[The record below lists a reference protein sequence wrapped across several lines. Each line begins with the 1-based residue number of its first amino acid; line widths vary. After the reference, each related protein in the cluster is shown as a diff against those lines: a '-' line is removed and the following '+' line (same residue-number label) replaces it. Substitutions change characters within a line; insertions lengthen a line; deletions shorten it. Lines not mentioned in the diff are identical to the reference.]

1 MKSRFNLC
9 ILLSIIALAFFLNTA
24 KAQISTSFWFDV
36 PEVTRGHV
44 ITDPGPP
51 ATDNKV
57 RVYLHIS
64 AASSD
69 PTTVRLEMPAETG
82 FPHQDFDIPGDGKIK
97 IALTR
102 HGLASPAA
110 YNFDWFAVPEQWTGS
125 PYSTPGNLRYVPQV
139 DRHKYIENVL
149 DWAVSDMSDP
159 RPYFNR
165 TNKGV
170 HLYSVAS
177 TFSGGKDNLP
187 FKAFIE
193 VADGANRDLMVLKG
207 ESAEGTQFSIPMQN
221 NYALNDSR
229 YNKML
234 CSPYRSF
241 NITATADNTLV
252 EITVKN
258 PIWIRTNGNH
268 YHGKLGNVLSA
279 GTHKVVLDRG
289 QTCIVTPH
297 DEKFTSGSLG
307 SAHYGMPDA
316 YQVSREANKT
326 LEGSY
331 VRSVT
336 DVPGYSGGKIVIS
349 YQEQLLNGWNPDI
362 AMDQLIPNDVAGY
375 NYGII
380 RGRRVPNLDLE
391 RAYVVATEDGTVVN
405 MAGFPAVSLSKNQQT
420 SFRLNGNGKD
430 SYSLSSNK
438 PIQVFHLSGTDAST
452 QGQRA
457 GGVVPPLSTEETCI
471 GSKVVDFSRSMD
483 HPFNFILNVAAFQH
497 PTDPTLRAIGHFKLQ
512 KSVNGSLFADVTGP
526 ELAVQNHLNNPANW
540 KPFPSLNAAIAKWQ
554 WLSVNTD
561 ALVSGNP
568 DIMQVYADVARTQI
582 VAYRLINTANV
593 FQLGVLNG
601 HGEHDALYGYFSD
614 FRKVEVGVQVKDNA
628 GATISGGQIPICRGD
643 NVELDA
649 GVGLQYARYSWT
661 PPKYL
666 SSTTDAKVKVLNPKV
681 STQYTVTVT
690 GYCDFSPTA
699 QISIEVS
706 PIIEAYMS
714 GTSVLCGTGEVP
726 IELSDLGGANKLN
739 LLLMKELTPFIP
751 PSTPATYDTPELLG
765 NVNLVDETYEKILN
779 FTNLVSSEERYL
791 VRATLS
797 NNGCTQVL
805 EHNISQFPRLK
816 KPVLGFLGDP
826 YPIPVPPPAP
836 HQPECAPLTTQL
848 YLLNNSVPADQYPAG
863 TKYRWRFF
871 DGTEEIPT
879 AAPQYPFAPHTFEN
893 NTSTVTTLVQRLY
906 VSDADGNCKDS
917 ADFPI
922 EVAPRLSVNIDLN
935 PAEFCEN
942 TYISMSASS
951 QGDKE
956 RIWTIYNT
964 AAPLVPLATSSN
976 SRFVLANG
984 LPAGT
989 YKVKLVA
996 KNAYCSKATE
1006 ATFIVHPQPTIAT
1019 LDATPST
1026 APNCYP
1032 YKVQLSSS
1040 ITNAVQYEW
1049 QLLSSPGQAIPRIL
1063 ETGTLTPPG
1072 TTTLTP
1078 TFPVENSALYED
1090 YRYIRLRLTT
1100 DHGCTAQREV
1110 RLSVPPNLE
1119 VSFFGG
1125 DYAGCPNGEGK
1136 FTPNIVANV
1145 YGALIPNERKR
1156 WYVDGNEVV
1165 SGANPDIFDHELV
1178 NESLTAVKTY
1188 IVKYTVT
1195 TAGGCE
1201 KSVEQEVTV
1210 YPRLATQWDLTY
1222 TGPDGLP
1229 RALGENAKLCTPV
1242 QAQFNAS
1249 GPPTLIW
1256 EFTDGSQLEG
1266 SSITK
1271 SLENKSDTPLAYTV
1285 KLNARNAYCVEKTP
1299 YERHFELLPEIR
1311 ASFLAEV
1318 LDKCNPVKVKVTNTS
1333 APSSGLTADWNVQG
1347 GVADPVLSD
1356 TYIFSEAGTRSIGL
1370 RMTNNEGCYADAKP
1384 FILEVPPL
1392 LRAVIK
1398 DLSADEQSF
1407 CAPGTVTFTSR
1418 STGARTYAW
1427 DFGDGTALPAGTDAS
1442 VSHEFHNITNAPV
1455 EYTVKLH
1462 VTGDVPGCDNAPAA
1476 TTQVKVKVYPQVLPI
1491 SNVTAVIQ
1499 PPCQTARIT
1508 ITNASENANT
1518 YAWTFT
1524 PDDTQNG
1531 QPLNLTSTTT
1541 ATLQN
1546 DLVNNSTSSLITY
1559 SIDFRASRQWV
1570 GGPRC
1575 EARKTLNPIVV
1586 PPQIRP
1592 NVLVTNG
1599 DKICSDEV
1607 PRTFQNNTT
1616 GGAPDLIHEWHFGD
1630 GTDVLTTTNNTLV
1643 EHTFVNPTEQDVT
1656 YNVYVVSHQP
1666 NVSDGG
1672 CRVTSNLIPIVVHP
1686 RIVPKI
1692 GLLARDAC
1700 ASPMLVDVTNETVG
1714 STAPT
1719 GVATKYEW
1727 DFGNGQRAEY
1737 AVKSPFVQA
1746 FENTHPSEVAKY
1758 TVKMKASQTHASSGK
1773 VCSATTTAEIEVL
1786 PKLNAQITVTPKE
1799 LCSASDP
1806 VSFTATVV
1814 GGNNFT
1820 ARWDFG
1826 DDMGSA
1832 APVGTTITHVYT
1844 HSDPT
1849 EKDFT
1854 ATYRVENEH
1863 GCVLTKTETIKVYPR
1878 PKASFT
1884 LNWTDQCTP
1893 YVINVTNNSSVGAHY
1908 DWVLDG
1914 DAQTFGDQY
1923 NLLPIT
1929 VDNQTNEVRNLT
1941 LRLTVR
1947 SGNCTDVTSKPI
1959 VVPPRLVPEFQL
1971 SRTEGCNPVNVSF
1984 MNQSRGGT
1992 GLRYTWDLVDF
2003 GTTDEQTPAD
2013 RTYQNGDKENDRE
2026 IPIRLTV
2033 RNPFGCSATVE
2044 HKLTVWPK
2052 LDASFS
2058 ATPLEGCS
2066 PLTVNYGLLGISTS
2080 SAYDYTWH
2088 IGTDYN
2094 GPHPPSQ
2101 TYDNPS
2107 PDATSIKTTEV
2118 SLEVKLSAHP
2128 ECSVHSSQTIKV
2140 FPRVFTEFDFTE
2152 TGCHPLTVDLRSI
2165 SKVYGSARYEWLV
2178 DGQSIGNTA
2187 ELHPVLEN
2195 PSHTTDKEFTV
2206 TLRATSEQGCTGEK
2220 EHKVIVWPKPLAN
2233 FSFVGAALHCPPYD
2247 TRLDVSRSEG
2257 VNLTYSYDLGDG
2269 RQVENQETTG
2279 ISHTYQNTQNSEI
2292 SYQATLKVT
2301 TAHGCV
2307 DQTTQPIAIYPQVR
2321 AGFQF
2326 NPDGSGC
2333 SPFAVQ
2339 MQNQSANADYYSW
2352 DFGDTSGDT
2361 KENPTHTF
2369 VNSSDVDRV
2378 FTVKLVARAQT
2389 GCFGEETHAV
2399 TVHATPHAAFSVS
2412 PVTSTFQD
2420 PDVAVTLVNQTM
2432 PASGTWHYRWSFGD
2446 GGVSQEQNP
2455 APHLYKTWG
2464 DRAQGFQIPI
2474 VLTIDNGPCRDEV
2487 TNYITI
2493 RAPQSVADFT
2503 SDVTAGCPP
2512 LKVLFDDR
2520 ESKYAN
2526 SFEWDFGDGTTSTS
2540 RRPEHIFADP
2550 GKYNV
2555 VLTTKGDGGE
2565 HTIHK
2570 LIEVYRL
2577 PDVDFKYAPEKLQ
2590 LPNATAQFL
2599 NLTRLGATYEWSFG
2613 DGSTSSEENP
2623 SHAYGDPGYYDVT
2636 LYARSE
2642 QGCEGTKVKKEYVY
2656 VSGAGNLE
2664 FPNAFSPLTSGP
2676 TGGYYLNEGE
2686 RNQIFHPYN
2695 AEGVK
2700 EYRLMVFNRA
2710 GEQIFETTDLM
2721 QGWDGY
2727 YGSMLCPD
2735 GVYTWRAVGSYY
2747 DGSLFDMKGNV
2758 TLLTGK

>member
-1 MKSRFNLC
+1 MKSISTYFRRSLRRFLFLA
-9 ILLSIIALAFFLNTA
+9 LLFCFSTTA
-24 KAQISTSFWFDV
+24 WAQGWYEYWFDLPEVSRYHAPAGAQI
-36 PEVTRGHV
+36 
-44 ITDPGPP
+44 
-51 ATDNKV
+51 N
-57 RVYLHIS
+57 VYLHLI
-64 AASSD
+64 ATGG
-69 PTTVRLEMPAETG
+69 PTSVALTLPAQTG
-82 FPHQDFDIPGDGKIK
+82 FTPTVFDIPSNGKI
-97 IALTR
+97 R
-102 HGLASPAA
+102 VNLASHGTTGPLQK
-110 YNFDWFAVPEQWTGS
+110 DWMFQPFQN
-125 PYSTPGNLRYVPQV
+125 GNLRVASSA
-139 DRHKYIENVL
+139 DRARCIENVL
-149 DWAVSDMSDP
+149 DWSESDMSHP
-159 RPYFNR
+159 TRPYLNR
-165 TNKGV
+165 TKKGI
-170 HLYSVAS
+170 HLFA
-177 TFSGGKDNLP
+177 TGTPHSGNLKRR
-187 FKAFIE
+187 FNVYIE
-193 VADGANRDLMVLKG
+193 IDCPWNRELMVLKG
-207 ESAEGTQFSIPMQN
+207 DAAVAGYFIVPGQTDLTLSDG
-221 NYALNDSR
+221 R
-229 YNKML
+229 YNKREL
-234 CSPYRSF
+234 PPYRSI
-241 NITATADNTLV
+241 NITAVMNDTKV
-252 EITVKN
+252 RVRVKH
-258 PIWIRTNGNH
+258 PIWMNTNAIGSN
-268 YHGKLGNVLSA
+268 GKWGERLPA
-279 GTHKVVLDRG
+279 GTHVFWLDSG
-289 QTCIVTPH
+289 ESTILTPYAEH
-297 DEKFTSGSLG
+297 FNNLPPGNSHSGLNN
-307 SAHYGMPDA
+307 A
-316 YQVSREANKT
+316 YQTGRDPSENLAGTVIQSMREA
-326 LEGSY
+326 GA
-331 VRSVT
+331 
-336 DVPGYSGGKIVIS
+336 SGGRVVVT
-349 YQEQLLNGWNPDI
+349 YQEGLTIGPNPDI
-362 AMDQLIPNDVAGY
+362 VMDQLVGY
-375 NYGII
+375 HYLSQNYGVV
-380 RGRRVPNLDLE
+380 RGIHSQNIDKEYFYVLAGDRHGTTIKVSDYGTFTLGPLE
-391 RAYVVATEDGTVVN
+391 QKSFHMTGSRKTYTVE
-405 MAGFPAVSLSKNQQT
+405 
-420 SFRLNGNGKD
+420 
-430 SYSLSSNK
+430 SNEA
-438 PIQVFHLSGTDAST
+438 IAVFHMSGTDRPT
-452 QGQRA
+452 QSGQR
-457 GGVVPPLSTEETCI
+457 GGALIPPLSSDKHCV
-471 GSKVVDFSRSMD
+471 GSKIVDFSRSKS
-483 HPFNFILNVAAFQH
+483 HAEGYSYYLNLLAFV
-497 PTDPTLRAIGHFKLQ
+497 DPSDPDITSIGNFKLQ
-512 KSVNGSLFADVTGP
+512 KTVWSSTTPPTATLSNVSASSDEKALENYLNDINNWHTFDG
-526 ELAVQNHLNNPANW
+526 LAPSSPLN
-540 KPFPSLNAAIAKWQ
+540 KWRWIQ
-554 WLSVNTD
+554 VNTD
-561 ALVSGNP
+561 ALPGKP
-568 DIMQVYADVARTQI
+568 ADIMKVRDGNGNFVS
-582 VAYRLINTANV
+582 YRLVCANNV
-593 FQLGVLNG
+593 FHLGVLNG
-601 HGEHDALYGYFSD
+601 DGNLDALYGYFSE
-614 FRKVEVGVQVKDNA
+614 FRLIEPGIKVTNNKGIVDA
-628 GATISGGQIPICRGD
+628 GGHIPICRGESI
-643 NVELDA
+643 ELDA
-649 GVGLQYARYSWT
+649 NIWLYGVRYEWS
-661 PPKYL
+661 PAKYL
-666 SSTTDAKVKVLNPKV
+666 DATDKPKVKVINPKQ
-681 STQYTVTVT
+681 TTAYTVTVSR
-690 GYCDFSPTA
+690 YCDFHPRSTITVEVHPDMA
-699 QISIEVS
+699 PYISG
-706 PIIEAYMS
+706 P
-714 GTSVLCGTGEVP
+714 SVLCGTGEVP
-726 IELSDLGGANKLN
+726 IDFTELGGAKKLN
-739 LLLMKELTPFIP
+739 MVLEEEVLP
-751 PSTPATYDTPELLG
+751 PTVPPTYTSTTLG
-765 NVNLVDETYEKILN
+765 NENLTSETYKKVLNITTPVNPGDEKHYKLKAVVAN
-779 FTNLVSSEERYL
+779 D
-791 VRATLS
+791 
-797 NNGCTQVL
+797 GCTREI
-805 EHNISQFPRLK
+805 EHEFIQFPRLK

-879 AAPQYPFAPHTFEN
+879 LAPQYPFAPHTFEN

-1100 DHGCTAQREV
+1100 AHGCTAQREV

-1692 GLLARDAC
+1692 GLLAQDAC

-1773 VCSATTTAEIEVL
+1773 VCSATTTADIEVL

-1844 HSDPT
+1844 HSDPN

-1947 SGNCTDVTSKPI
+1947 SGNCTDETSKPI

-2066 PLTVNYGLLGISTS
+2066 PLTVNYGLLDISTS

-2664 FPNAFSPLTSGP
+2664 FPNAFSPLTSGS